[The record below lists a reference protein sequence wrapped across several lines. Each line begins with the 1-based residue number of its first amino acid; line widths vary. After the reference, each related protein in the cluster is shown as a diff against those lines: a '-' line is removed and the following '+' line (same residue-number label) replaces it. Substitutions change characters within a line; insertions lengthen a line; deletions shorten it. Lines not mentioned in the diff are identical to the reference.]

1 MLRYKNKTFKI
12 MLVGD
17 PHITANEKSERDKSS
32 FRDYIRFQR
41 AALDNI
47 KPDLVVL
54 MGDNLSADNAND
66 FKKTLDKMVEPYIDA
81 CVPFTAV
88 YGNHDFEHKFNNRE
102 EMDKIYKSYDL
113 SYFLKSEY
121 TNEYGDYVLPIYSG
135 NSISNLIFCM
145 YSGNRCENQEV
156 SKYAYILPEQIAWY
170 EKTSKEISEKCGKE
184 IHSIVIQHI
193 PVCEEF
199 ELCKKVSAIRRLADG
214 VPGLSLNKDDTYVLD
229 RKTGVK
235 GYMGEAPCTPDYNS
249 GQFASWKKMGNIMGA
264 FFGHD
269 HMNDF
274 VGYVDDIM
282 LAQCKTASFRV
293 YGDGL
298 RQGVRVVELLDGYD
312 KIYNSYML
320 RYRDIF
326 GTENET
332 IHGSELIPDRITKFF
347 DKDERRDLCSILL
360 SVLQN
365 PGKQQKSETS

>member
-1 MLRYKNKTFKI
+1 

-32 FRDYIRFQR
+32 FRDYIKFQR

-54 MGDNLSADNAND
+54 MGDNLSADNADD

-135 NSISNLIFCM
+135 STVSNLIFCM

-170 EKTSKEISEKCGKE
+170 EKTSKEISEKYGKK
-184 IHSIVIQHI
+184 IPSILIQHI

-199 ELCKKVSAIRRLADG
+199 ELCKKVSAIRRVADG
-214 VPGLSLNKDDTYVLD
+214 VPGLSLNKDDTYVLNC
-229 RKTGVK
+229 KTGVK

-249 GQFASWKKMGNIMGA
+249 GQFASWKKMGNIIGA

-298 RQGVRVVELLDGYD
+298 KQGVRVVELLDGYD
-312 KIYNSYML
+312 KIYNTYML

-365 PGKQQKSETS
+365 PEKQQKSETS